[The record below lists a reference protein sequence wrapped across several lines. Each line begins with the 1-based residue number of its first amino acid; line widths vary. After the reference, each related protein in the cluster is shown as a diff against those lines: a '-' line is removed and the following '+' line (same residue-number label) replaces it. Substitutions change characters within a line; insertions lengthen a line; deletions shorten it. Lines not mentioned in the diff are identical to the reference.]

1 MARNTNPKCKIC
13 RRAGEKLFLK
23 GERCDSSKCAMVKK
37 NYPPGL
43 HGPKGRGRVSGY
55 GERLR
60 EKQKA
65 KNIYGVLERQ
75 FQNYFKK
82 ASGLGGNVADNMSQ
96 LLELRLD
103 NIVYRANFA
112 PSRAEARQ
120 LVNHGHFKVNG
131 KRADIASMELKLNDE
146 ITVAKKSAGNKYFEE
161 LKKTLGKADSAAWI
175 DVNKDQISVNVKAL
189 PEAKDQKEQIQ
200 MNLIIEYY
208 SR

>member
-43 HGPKGRGRVSGY
+43 HGPKGRGRISGY

-65 KNIYGVLERQ
+65 KNVYGVYERQ
-75 FQNYFKK
+75 FHNYFKK
-82 ASGLGGNVADNMSQ
+82 ASQQGGNVADDMSQ
-96 LLELRLD
+96 LLELRFD

-112 PSRAEARQ
+112 PSRSEARQ

-131 KRADIASMELKLNDE
+131 KRADIASMELKVNDE
-146 ITVAKKSAGNKYFEE
+146 ITPTKKSVENKYFVE
-161 LKKTLGKADSAAWI
+161 LKKTLGKTDPPAWI
-175 DVNKDQISVNVKAL
+175 DVNKDKMSIIVKAL
-189 PEAKDQKEQIQ
+189 PEPNDQKEQIQ